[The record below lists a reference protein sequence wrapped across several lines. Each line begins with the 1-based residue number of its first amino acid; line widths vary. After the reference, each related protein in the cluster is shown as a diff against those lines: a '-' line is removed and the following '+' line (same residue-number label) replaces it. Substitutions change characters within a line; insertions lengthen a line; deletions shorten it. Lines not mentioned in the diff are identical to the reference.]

1 MPITVIATVDP
12 TRSRVEARTEHA
24 QLISM
29 DADPPMGD
37 DSAAGPK
44 EALLAALAGCTA
56 MDVASLLRKKRQA
69 AESYEI
75 EVSGE
80 TAEAHPRVFTV
91 HQRRASR
98 RWCRRGGGAA
108 SIDRAVRD
116 ALLPGERDAL
126 GRRHDRASVPAHHRR
141 DDPRGRGGDHGAV
154 RTARSLASAGRAV
167 TTRC

>member
-1 MPITVIATVDP
+1 MSITVTATVDP
-12 TRSRVEARTEHA
+12 SRSRVEARTEHA

-69 AESYEI
+69 ADSYEI

-80 TAEAHPRVFTV
+80 TAEAHPRVFTTISV
-91 HQRRASR
+91 EHRV
-98 RWCRRGGGAA
+98 GGAVEVEA
-108 SIDRAVRD
+108 LRRSIELSATRYCPVSAMLSAV
-116 ALLPGERDAL
+116 ATIE
-126 GRRHDRASVPAHHRR
+126 HRYR
-141 DDPRGRGGDHGAV
+141 LTVDG
-154 RTARSLASAGRAV
+154 
-167 TTRC
+167 TTRAGVVAITGPSGPRVL

>member
-69 AESYEI
+69 AE
-75 EVSGE
+75 
-80 TAEAHPRVFTV
+80 
-91 HQRRASR
+91 
-98 RWCRRGGGAA
+98 
-108 SIDRAVRD
+108 
-116 ALLPGERDAL
+116 
-126 GRRHDRASVPAHHRR
+126 
-141 DDPRGRGGDHGAV
+141 
-154 RTARSLASAGRAV
+154 
-167 TTRC
+167 

>member
-1 MPITVIATVDP
+1 MPITIVATVDP
-12 TRSRVEARTEHA
+12 KRSRVEARTEHA

-75 EVSGE
+75 AVTGE
-80 TAEAHPRVFTV
+80 TADAHPRVFTSITV
-91 HQRRASR
+91 EHRISGGVDAEALRR
-98 RWCRRGGGAA
+98 
-108 SIDRAVRD
+108 SIELSATRYCPVNAMLSAAVRIEHRYRLIAAD
-116 ALLPGERDAL
+116 GEVEALVAITGPQG
-126 GRRHDRASVPAHHRR
+126 SQVM
-141 DDPRGRGGDHGAV
+141 
-154 RTARSLASAGRAV
+154 
-167 TTRC
+167 

>member
-69 AESYEI
+69 ADSYEI

-80 TAEAHPRVFTV
+80 TAEAHPRVFT
-91 HQRRASR
+91 A
-98 RWCRRGGGAA
+98 
-108 SIDRAVRD
+108 I
-116 ALLPGERDAL
+116 
-126 GRRHDRASVPAHHRR
+126 SVEHRV
-141 DDPRGRGGDHGAV
+141 GGDVEVEALRRSIELSATRYCPVSAMLSAV
-154 RTARSLASAGRAV
+154 ATIEHRYRLTTDGTTHAAV
-167 TTRC
+167 VAITGPSGQRVV